1 MKKLTLTT
9 LMLVLAITS
18 QGQIL
23 AERIT
28 IACGNHYFSE
38 DNNYNNPALVV
49 RGIWCG
55 DSYFW
60 APVGE
65 GDSIKELAYMDGE
78 LFTGTCIDLDTN
90 GLLLGKY
97 TFEDGL
103 ISRLEQF
110 FENGQRERE
119 FNYKDGI
126 AQGGAIRLTEE
137 GLLDSFFFFENG
149 KRSGYYYLSRDR
161 TDWGLAPCIEF
172 GKYENGESV
181 VLTKPCFE
189 DLD

>member
-18 QGQIL
+18 QSQIL
-23 AERIT
+23 AERIV
-28 IACGNHYFSE
+28 IACGSHFFSE
-38 DNNYNNPALVV
+38 DNHYNNPALVV

-60 APVGE
+60 APISE

-97 TFEDGL
+97 TFENGL

-110 FENGQRERE
+110 FENGQKERE
-119 FNYKDGI
+119 FNY
-126 AQGGAIRLTEE
+126 QGGVPNGGASRFSSE
-137 GLLDSFFFFENG
+137 GLLDSHFFFENG

-172 GKYENGESV
+172 GKYENGESIE
-181 VLTKPCFE
+181 LTKPCFE